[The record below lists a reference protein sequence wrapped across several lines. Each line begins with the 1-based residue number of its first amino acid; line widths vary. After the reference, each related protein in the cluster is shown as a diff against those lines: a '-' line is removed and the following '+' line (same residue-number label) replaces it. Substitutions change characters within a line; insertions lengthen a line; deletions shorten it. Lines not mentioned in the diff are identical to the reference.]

1 MKPLRDKLSYANVMS
16 TIAVFVA
23 FGGSSYAVVS
33 ISGSQIKN
41 RSIPAKKLKR
51 NSLGSGQIKE
61 RKLGSVPRAANAA
74 RVGGVSA
81 DQLRV
86 ACPVGT
92 VPAANACV
100 EAQTRPPAP
109 YGGAS
114 NVCSQTNRKPA
125 SRTQGR
131 RLPTYDE
138 LQATLN
144 YQEIGLASGGEL
156 TSSVLD
162 NGAGT
167 LQVTY
172 MTSEAGSTGLTPDTF
187 EGRKAYRCATD
198 PLN

>member
-61 RKLGSVPRAANAA
+61 RKLGTVPRASNAA

-100 EAQTRPPAP
+100 EAQTRPPAS
-109 YGGAS
+109 YGGAT
-114 NVCSQTNRKPA
+114 NTCSGVDRKPA
-125 SRTQGR
+125 ARKQGR
-131 RLPTYDE
+131 RLPTYGE
-138 LQATLN
+138 LREVLSF
-144 YQEIGLASGGEL
+144 QEIALAAGGEL
-156 TSSVLD
+156 TAFALD

-167 LQVTY
+167 LQATY
-172 MTSEAGSTGLTPDTF
+172 MTDEAGSTGLTPDTF